1 MRPLSVVLALVAVVV
16 SFGTGQAADKVT
28 IVLDF
33 TVSGYH
39 APFFVAQDK
48 GYFAEQGLDV
58 TISRGYGSGDTV
70 KKVAAGVADVGFNHP
85 APLIIANAEGGNL
98 RSVMGYLNQEM
109 CATYS
114 AVEDANI
121 RTPKDIEGKIWGG
134 PPGDVCTIMLRA
146 LAEKTG
152 FDLNKVKMQ
161 QMDAPQRLPML
172 ATGQIGVT
180 GSFFDKDILFRKA
193 LEQAGKRMATFRYSQ
208 YMSMYSN
215 GVTVTQTTI
224 DKRPEMVG
232 KVVTALLKGFKATV
246 ANPNDAAASIA
257 KLYPEID
264 KDYIRAAVDTLL
276 EAMWD
281 ETSKAKGIGM
291 LDAKK
296 MQDTRDTV
304 VKYWKLK
311 TEPPLD
317 QIYTNRFIEAA
328 HKSVK

>member
-1 MRPLSVVLALVAVVV
+1 MRPLSVVLALAAAVL
-16 SFGTGQAADKVT
+16 SFGTGHAADKVT

-33 TVSGYH
+33 TISGYH

-48 GYFAEQGLDV
+48 GYFAEQGLEV
-58 TISRGYGSGDTV
+58 SISRGYGSGDTV

-114 AVEDANI
+114 AVEYGNV
-121 RTPKDIEGKIWGG
+121 RTPKDIEGKTWAG
-134 PPGDVCTIMLRA
+134 PPGDVCTIMLTA

-152 FDLNKVKMQ
+152 FDLGKVKMQ

-180 GSFFDKDILFRKA
+180 ASFFDKDILFKKA
-193 LEQAGKRMATFRYSQ
+193 LEQAGKRMVTFRYAQ
-208 YMSMYSN
+208 YLSMYSN
-215 GVTVTQTTI
+215 GVTVAQTTI
-224 DKRPEMVG
+224 DKRPDMVG
-232 KVVTALLKGFKATV
+232 KVVIALLKGFKATV
-246 ANPNDAAASIA
+246 AQPSEAAAIVA
-257 KLYPEID
+257 KLHPEID
-264 KDYIRAAVDTLL
+264 TEYIRASVDTLL
-276 EAMWD
+276 DAMWD
-281 ETSKAKGIGM
+281 ETSKSKGIGIF
-291 LDAKK
+291 DAKK
-296 MQDTRDTV
+296 MQDTRDAV

-311 TEPPLD
+311 TEPPLAHV
-317 QIYTNRFIEAA
+317 YTNRFIEAA

>member
-1 MRPLSVVLALVAVVV
+1 MRPLSVVVALVAVAL
-16 SFGTGQAADKVT
+16 SFGAGHAADKVT
-28 IVLDF
+28 VVLDF

-58 TISRGYGSGDTV
+58 SISRGYGSGDTV
-70 KKVAAGVADVGFNHP
+70 KKLASGVADVGFNHP
-85 APLIIANAEGGNL
+85 APLIIANADGGNL

-114 AVEDANI
+114 AVEYANV

-134 PPGDVCTIMLRA
+134 PPGDVCTIMLTA

-152 FDLNKVKMQ
+152 FDLGKVKMQ

-172 ATGQIGVT
+172 ATGQIGAT
-180 GSFFDKDILFRKA
+180 GSFFDKDILFKKA
-193 LEQAGKRMATFRYSQ
+193 LEQAGKRMVTFRYSQ

-232 KVVTALLKGFKATV
+232 KVVIALLKGFKATM
-246 ANPNDAAASIA
+246 ANPNEAAAIVT
-257 KLYPEID
+257 KLHPELD
-264 KDYIRAAVDTLL
+264 KEYIRASVDTLL
-276 EAMWD
+276 ESMWD
-281 ETSKAKGIGM
+281 ETSKAKGIGL

>member
-1 MRPLSVVLALVAVVV
+1 MRALSIVFALGAAVL
-16 SFGTGQAADKVT
+16 SFGTGHAADKVT

-33 TVSGYH
+33 TISGYH

-58 TISRGYGSGDTV
+58 SISRGYGSGDTV

-85 APLIIANAEGGNL
+85 APLILANADGGNL

-114 AVEDANI
+114 AVEHANV

-134 PPGDVCTIMLRA
+134 PPGDVCTIMLTA
-146 LAEKTG
+146 LAEKAG
-152 FDLNKVKMQ
+152 FDLSKVKMQ

-180 GSFFDKDILFRKA
+180 GSFFDKDILFKKA
-193 LEQAGKRMATFRYSQ
+193 LEQAGKKMATFRYSQ

-215 GVTVTQTTI
+215 GITVTQTTI
-224 DKRPEMVG
+224 DKRPEVVG
-232 KVVTALLKGFKATV
+232 KVVIALLKGFKGTV
-246 ANPNDAAASIA
+246 ANPNEAAAIIT
-257 KLYPEID
+257 KLYPEVD
-264 KDYIRAAVDTLL
+264 KEYIRASVDTLL
-276 EAMWD
+276 EGMWD
-281 ETSKAKGIGM
+281 ETSKSKGIGV

>member
-1 MRPLSVVLALVAVVV
+1 MRTLSVVFALVAVVL
-16 SFGTGQAADKVT
+16 SFGTGLAADKVT

-33 TVSGYH
+33 TISGYH

-58 TISRGYGSGDTV
+58 SISRGYGSGDTV

-85 APLIIANAEGGNL
+85 APLILANADGGNL

-114 AVEDANI
+114 AVEHANV

-134 PPGDVCTIMLRA
+134 PPGDVCTIMLTA
-146 LAEKTG
+146 LAEKAG
-152 FDLNKVKMQ
+152 FDLSKVKMQ

-180 GSFFDKDILFRKA
+180 GSFFDKDILFKKA
-193 LEQAGKRMATFRYSQ
+193 LEQAGKKMATFRYSQ

-215 GVTVTQTTI
+215 GITVTQTTI
-224 DKRPEMVG
+224 DKRPEVVG
-232 KVVTALLKGFKATV
+232 KVVISLLKGFKATI
-246 ANPNDAAASIA
+246 ANPNEAAAIIT
-257 KLYPEID
+257 KLYPEVD
-264 KDYIRAAVDTLL
+264 KEYIRASVDTLL
-276 EAMWD
+276 EGTWD
-281 ETSKAKGIGM
+281 ETSKSKGIGV

>member
-1 MRPLSVVLALVAVVV
+1 MRTLSVVFALGAVVL
-16 SFGTGQAADKVT
+16 SFGTGHAADKVA

-33 TVSGYH
+33 TISGYH

-58 TISRGYGSGDTV
+58 SISRGYGSGDTV

-85 APLIIANAEGGNL
+85 APLILANADGGNL

-114 AVEDANI
+114 AVEHANV

-134 PPGDVCTIMLRA
+134 PPGDVCTIMLTA
-146 LAEKTG
+146 LAEKAG
-152 FDLNKVKMQ
+152 FDLSKVKMQ

-180 GSFFDKDILFRKA
+180 GSFFDKDILFKKA
-193 LEQAGKRMATFRYSQ
+193 LEQAGKKMATFRYSQ

-215 GVTVTQTTI
+215 GITVTQTTI
-224 DKRPEMVG
+224 DKRPEVVG
-232 KVVTALLKGFKATV
+232 KVVIALLKGFKATA
-246 ANPNDAAASIA
+246 ANPNEAAAIIT
-257 KLYPEID
+257 KLYPEVD
-264 KDYIRAAVDTLL
+264 KEYIRASVDTLL
-276 EAMWD
+276 EGMWD
-281 ETSKAKGIGM
+281 ETSKSKGIGV

>member
-1 MRPLSVVLALVAVVV
+1 MRPLSVVLALAAVVL
-16 SFGTGQAADKVT
+16 SFGTGHAADKVT

-33 TVSGYH
+33 TISGYH

-48 GYFAEQGLDV
+48 GYFAEQGLEV
-58 TISRGYGSGDTV
+58 SISRGYGSGDTV

-114 AVEDANI
+114 AIEYGNVRA
-121 RTPKDIEGKIWGG
+121 PKDIEGKIWGG
-134 PPGDVCTIMLRA
+134 PPGDVCTILLTA

-152 FDLNKVKMQ
+152 FDLSKVKMQ

-180 GSFFDKDILFRKA
+180 GSFFDKDILFKKA
-193 LEQAGKRMATFRYSQ
+193 LEQAGKTMATFRYSQ
-208 YMSMYSN
+208 YMAMYSN
-215 GVTVTQTTI
+215 GVTVAQTTI

-232 KVVTALLKGFKATV
+232 KVVIALLKGFQATI
-246 ANPNDAAASIA
+246 ANPSQAAAVIT
-257 KLYPEID
+257 KLYPEAD
-264 KDYIRAAVDTLL
+264 KEYIRASVDTLL

-281 ETSKAKGIGM
+281 ETSKTKGIGI
-291 LDAKK
+291 LDARK
-296 MQDTRDTV
+296 MQDTRDAV

-311 TEPPLD
+311 SEPPLD

-328 HKSVK
+328 QKLVK

>member
-1 MRPLSVVLALVAVVV
+1 MHTKLAIAIVAILVA
-16 SFGTGQAADKVT
+16 ANA
-28 IVLDF
+28 
-33 TVSGYH
+33 
-39 APFFVAQDK
+39 VAQEKLNVFMNWTIHGGHGPWFIAQQK
-48 GYFAEQGLDV
+48 GYFTAQGLDV
-58 TISRGYGSGDTV
+58 NISRGFGSGDTV
-70 KKVAAGVADVGFNHP
+70 KKVASGVADVGFNHP
-85 APLIIANAEGGNL
+85 APLIIANADGGNL

-114 AVEDANI
+114 AVEHANV

-134 PPGDVCTIMLRA
+134 PPGDVCTIMLTA
-146 LAEKTG
+146 LAEKAG
-152 FDLNKVKMQ
+152 FDLSKVKMQ

-180 GSFFDKDILFRKA
+180 GSFFDKDILFTKA
-193 LEQAGKRMATFRYSQ
+193 LAQAGKKLATFRYSQ

-224 DKRPEMVG
+224 DKRPEVVS
-232 KVVTALLKGFKATV
+232 KVVIALLKGFRTTV
-246 ANPNDAAASIA
+246 ANPNEAAAIIT
-257 KLYPEID
+257 KLHPELD
-264 KDYIRAAVDTLL
+264 KEYIRASVDTLL
-276 EAMWD
+276 EGMWD
-281 ETSKAKGIGM
+281 ETSKSKGIGV
-291 LDAKK
+291 LDARK

>member
-1 MRPLSVVLALVAVVV
+1 MRWLSVALALVAAVVW
-16 SFGTGQAADKVT
+16 SGTGAAADKVT

-33 TVSGYH
+33 TISGYH
-39 APFFVAQDK
+39 APFFMAQAK
-48 GYFAEQGLDV
+48 GYFTEQGLDV
-58 TISRGYGSGDTV
+58 SISRGYGSGDTV
-70 KKVAAGVADVGFNHP
+70 KKLAAGVADVGFNHP
-85 APLIIANAEGGNL
+85 APLIIANADGGNL
-98 RSVMGYLNQEM
+98 RTVMAYLNQEM

-114 AVEDANI
+114 AVEHGNVRA
-121 RTPKDIEGKIWGG
+121 PKDIEGKIWGG
-134 PPGDVCTIMLRA
+134 PPGDVCTIMLTA
-146 LAEKTG
+146 LAEKAG
-152 FDLNKVKMQ
+152 FDLAKVKMQ

-180 GSFFDKDILFRKA
+180 ASFFDKDLLFRKA
-193 LEQAGKRMATFRYSQ
+193 LEQAGKKMASFRYSQ
-208 YMSMYSN
+208 YMAMYSN

-246 ANPNDAAASIA
+246 ADPAEAAAVIT
-257 KLYPEID
+257 KLYPEAD
-264 KDYIRAAVDTLL
+264 KEYIRASVDTLL

-281 ETSKAKGIGM
+281 ETSKAKGIGVF
-291 LDAKK
+291 DARK

-328 HKSVK
+328 HTSVK

>member
-1 MRPLSVVLALVAVVV
+1 MRAFSIVFALGAAVL
-16 SFGTGQAADKVT
+16 SFGTAHAADKVT

-33 TVSGYH
+33 TISGYH

-48 GYFAEQGLDV
+48 GYFTEQGLDV
-58 TISRGYGSGDTV
+58 SISRGYGSGDTV

-85 APLIIANAEGGNL
+85 APLILANADGGNL

-114 AVEDANI
+114 AVEHANV

-134 PPGDVCTIMLRA
+134 PPGDVCTIMLTA

-152 FDLNKVKMQ
+152 FDLSKVKMQ

-180 GSFFDKDILFRKA
+180 GSFFDKDILFKKA
-193 LEQAGKRMATFRYSQ
+193 LEQAGKKMATFRYSQ

-215 GVTVTQTTI
+215 GITVTQTTI
-224 DKRPEMVG
+224 DKRPEVVG
-232 KVVTALLKGFKATV
+232 KVVIALLKGFKGTV
-246 ANPNDAAASIA
+246 ANPNEAAAIIT

-264 KDYIRAAVDTLL
+264 KEYIRASVDTLL
-276 EAMWD
+276 EGMWD
-281 ETSKAKGIGM
+281 ETSKAKGIGV